1 MSRLAVVVALAGCGR
16 SGFAAEAPDATAVD
30 APPGAIAFVQHA
42 NATCGAVV
50 TCAQSFAQLVHTGD
64 AIVVTATH
72 DDRAVAVSS
81 VTDTSGNTYQPAVAN
96 VDWPVST
103 YRTSTWFGTH
113 GGASGVVGVTVHFSG
128 PPTSFAFVYL
138 DEYANATAVADTASA
153 TGNGNTLAPSSGARA
168 VTAGQLVFGHAE
180 GQGPAV
186 GIGLNFTLRDTSNM
200 NIEEDRL
207 VTFDGS
213 YDAHFTLDSLGEWM
227 ALMVVLR

>member
-1 MSRLAVVVALAGCGR
+1 VALAGCGR
-16 SGFAAEAPDATAVD
+16 SGFAAQAPDATADAAVD

-42 NATCGAVV
+42 NSMCAAVTTCS
-50 TCAQSFAQLVHTGD
+50 QSFMQFVQPGH
-64 AIVVTATH
+64 AIVVTTTY
-72 DDRAVAVSS
+72 DDRTVSVSS
-81 VTDTSGNTYQPAVAN
+81 VTDTSGNTYQPAVGN

-113 GGASGVVGVTVHFSG
+113 AGTSSVVGVTVQYSA
-128 PPTSFAFVYL
+128 PPASFAYVYI
-138 DEYANATAVADTASA
+138 DEYANATAVADMASA
-153 TGNGNTLAPSSGARA
+153 TGNGNTLAPSTGTRA

-207 VTFDGS
+207 VTVDGA
-213 YDAHFTLDSLGEWM
+213 YDAHFTLDNPGEWM